1 MSDDALSR
9 DEKPEMPSI
18 ASDNNIVLLSYDNE
32 QNAVFAVL
40 TDNSLDAIRRIVAEE
55 IAKAKLN
62 NVKQEKNNGYIV

>member
-9 DEKPEMPSI
+9 DEKPKMPSI
-18 ASDNNIVLLSYDNE
+18 TSDNNIVSLPYDKE

-40 TDNSLDAIRRIVAEE
+40 TDNSLDAIRCIVAEE

-62 NVKQEKNNGYIV
+62 GAKQEKNNEY